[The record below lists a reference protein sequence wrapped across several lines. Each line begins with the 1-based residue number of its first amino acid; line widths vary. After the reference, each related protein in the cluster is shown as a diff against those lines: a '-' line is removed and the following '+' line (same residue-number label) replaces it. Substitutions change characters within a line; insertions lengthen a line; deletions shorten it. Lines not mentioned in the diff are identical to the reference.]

1 MNGEDG
7 HIEAK
12 PSRFRIGRVV
22 WTVMW
27 MFLLLLILGE
37 TGLVTLVELPL
48 RLVFGCLI
56 HIWNLAASMLSRGQ
70 SLLLP
75 LACLAISLPLAHRFI
90 AWFASSNGRAAWRI
104 SHSIAVISLLFAGS
118 AAAIAMSGITHQ
130 MAWLAD
136 APWWNDR
143 SRRDSTEAM
152 MKIRNLQMVIA
163 EFHSEHGRYPE
174 SLRELADRVSNGEH
188 ETTMPSGLAG
198 VPEPFIYLKPGAD
211 AGEEPPLPMLVSPI
225 LKFGRVAV
233 GFTDHST
240 RALHVEQ
247 LESILNREVNP

>member
-1 MNGEDG
+1 MNEEDG

-12 PSRFRIGRVV
+12 PSRFRIGSVV
-22 WTVMW
+22 WTIVW
-27 MFLLLLILGE
+27 SLVIFFLLTT
-37 TGLVTLVELPL
+37 TGLITVIEVPF

-56 HIWNLAASMLSRGQ
+56 HLWNLVPSLLFQWQ

-90 AWFASSNGRAAWRI
+90 AWFAVSNGRAAWRI
-104 SHSIAVISLLFAGS
+104 SHSIAVIFLLFAGS

-143 SRRDSTEAM
+143 NRRDSTEAM
-152 MKIRNLQMVIA
+152 MKIRNLQMVIT
-163 EFHSEHGRYPE
+163 EFHFEHGRYPE
-174 SLRELADRVSNGEH
+174 SLVELADRIPNFGRG
-188 ETTMPSGLAG
+188 TTMPSGLAEL
-198 VPEPFIYLKPGAD
+198 PEPFVYLKPEAD
-211 AGEEPPLPMLVSPI
+211 AAEDPPLPMLVSPI

-240 RALHVEQ
+240 QALHVKQ
-247 LESILNREVNP
+247 LESILDKEVKP